1 MVIRLCLTYG
11 MARKPSSPA
20 RSVKGT
26 APSNPVGRPRKG
38 ASAPL
43 SRESGAELLIT
54 SAIDIASRMPVS
66 KVTVRDLVA
75 AAGLQTM
82 HVKRYFGSRNGL
94 LAAASN
100 RLMQRI
106 VDDIVDRPLTEM
118 LPYLLESED
127 IGLRLRIVNH
137 LLSEGVPP
145 STFASDRGVYL
156 RIAERISEVN
166 GVGERT
172 AHAYALVIQ
181 LVLQGNRLM
190 GEVNGLN
197 SDERHDIFG
206 LLAAIGAALP
216 GVESSLEW

>member
-1 MVIRLCLTYG
+1 
-11 MARKPSSPA
+11 MAPTPRSGATSGGRRAPAKPL
-20 RSVKGT
+20 
-26 APSNPVGRPRKG
+26 GRPRKD
-38 ASAPL
+38 ASSPL

-54 SAIDIASRMPVS
+54 AAIDIASQIPVS
-66 KVTVRDLVA
+66 KVTVRDVAA

-106 VDDIVDRPLTEM
+106 VDDITDRPLTEM
-118 LPYLLESED
+118 LPYLLESAD

-137 LLSEGVPP
+137 LLSEGIPA
-145 STFASDRGVYL
+145 STFASDRDVYL
-156 RIAERISEVN
+156 KIADRISEVN

-172 AHAYALVIQ
+172 ARAYALVIQ

-190 GEVNGLN
+190 GDVNGLN
-197 SDERHDIFG
+197 SDERHDIFA
-206 LLAAIGAALP
+206 LLTAIGAGLPAAESALD
-216 GVESSLEW
+216 W